1 MSIELKIICDSREKL
16 NHNANETAYS
26 DHFSK
31 KSIDDIVDIIDSL
44 GYNCHHF
51 GGIYDLLELCNRNI
65 SLPNDYFINISDG
78 LFQKNKRLQAP
89 VLLELLDTN
98 YSGSEPFA
106 VALANNKYIS
116 KKIVKT
122 ETKVCVP
129 NDYLVVNGQINKLNT
144 FNYPI
149 IIKPNDEGSSI
160 GISKDSLVENEID
173 ALKYLNSFTKEF
185 NNALIEEYVSGY
197 EVTSLI
203 IGNEKNEKV
212 YPLLIKVDNIAYF
225 DNLIMDKQ
233 IKMQHKRT
241 YVNPNEYLSTKCIT
255 KIISATKSIK
265 KCIGL
270 NDIAR
275 VDFRIKKDETIYF
288 IEVNSNPVLSKSS
301 EIGEIEKIY
310 NISIS
315 ELINSY
321 IKAFINRVQS

>member
-16 NHNANETAYS
+16 NNNANEKAYS

-31 KSIDDIVDIIDSL
+31 KSIDDIVDIINSL
-44 GYNCHHF
+44 GYNCHYF
-51 GGIYDLLELCNRNI
+51 GGIYDLIELCNRNV

-89 VLLELLDTN
+89 VLLELLGTN

-116 KKIVKT
+116 KKIVNM
-122 ETKVCVP
+122 ETKICIP
-129 NDYLVVNGQINKLNT
+129 NDYLVVNSQINNLKT

-160 GISKDSLVENEID
+160 GISKDSLIENEID
-173 ALKYLNSFTKEF
+173 ALNYLSSFTKEF
-185 NNALIEEYVSGY
+185 SNALIEEYVSGY

-203 IGNEKNEKV
+203 IGNEKDEKV

-225 DNLIMDKQ
+225 ENLIMDKQ

-255 KIISATKSIK
+255 EIISATKSIK

-270 NDIAR
+270 SDIAR
-275 VDFRIKKDETIYF
+275 IDFRIKKDGTIYF
-288 IEVNSNPVLSKSS
+288 IEVNSNPVLSKNS

-310 NISIS
+310 NTSAPK
-315 ELINSY
+315 LIDSY
-321 IKAFINRVQS
+321 IKTFINRVQN

>member
-16 NHNANETAYS
+16 NNNANEKAYS

-31 KSIDDIVDIIDSL
+31 KSIDDIVDIINSL

-51 GGIYDLLELCNRNI
+51 GGIYDLIELCNRNV

-89 VLLELLDTN
+89 VLLELLGTN

-116 KKIVKT
+116 KKIVNM
-122 ETKVCVP
+122 ETKICIP
-129 NDYLVVNGQINKLNT
+129 NDYLVVNGQINNLNT

-160 GISKDSLVENEID
+160 GISKDSLIENEID
-173 ALKYLNSFTKEF
+173 ALTYLSSFTKEF
-185 NNALIEEYVSGY
+185 SNALIEEYVSGY

-203 IGNEKNEKV
+203 IGNEKGEKV

-225 DNLIMDKQ
+225 ENLIMDKQ

-255 KIISATKSIK
+255 EIISATKSIK

-270 NDIAR
+270 SDIAR

-310 NISIS
+310 NTSTS
-315 ELINSY
+315 ELIDSY
-321 IKAFINRVQS
+321 IKAFINRVQN

>member
-16 NHNANETAYS
+16 NNNANEKAYS

-31 KSIDDIVDIIDSL
+31 KSIDDIVDIINSL

-51 GGIYDLLELCNRNI
+51 GGIYDLLELCNRDI

-116 KKIVKT
+116 KKIVNI
-122 ETKVCVP
+122 ETKICVP
-129 NDYLVVNGQINKLNT
+129 NDYLVVNGQVNKLNT

-160 GISKDSLVENEID
+160 GISKDSLIENEID
-173 ALKYLNSFTKEF
+173 ALKYLSSFTKEF

-212 YPLLIKVDNIAYF
+212 YPLLIKVDDTAYF

-241 YVNPNEYLSTKCIT
+241 YVNPNEYLSAKCIT
-255 KIISATKSIK
+255 KIISATQSIK

-270 NDIAR
+270 SDIAR

-310 NISIS
+310 NINTS

-321 IKAFINRVQS
+321 IKAFINRVQN